1 MSPIKGLTD
10 APRSFIRVGRIK
22 KGTRDAES
30 GKMTDLDYFRTVF
43 GPGEK
48 NIEEE
53 FKKVYGEKPIRINIR
68 LAFRTIPEVWDANYE
83 AYKKGGLIAK
93 AGETEE
99 RGLYWIYYRNPD
111 TSEVLVRDGRA
122 VGSDG
127 QKFMAEPI
135 DIKKPIYS
143 YVGNIK
149 QEDGSYKKENVPV
162 YLEPAGRLNVVVPEI
177 AHLRVGFME
186 FCPGSPR
193 DIRTISAELA
203 GIQLWADNTGR
214 ELPGIP
220 MVLTRREEEV
230 TVNIKGVLSR
240 KKSWVVHIELA
251 GEWGGK
257 ALESL
262 EMRSL
267 PDNIVDGEIIDGD
280 FEDEEPKQIASGTV
294 VDDGWEPPDFDEKS
308 KPVAVTATPKS
319 AIPAATQPGEIKLN
333 RPYSALVFRAKLL
346 EMVAAM
352 PAVYEKNNLPLIV
365 GPNDGKILASIMDQ
379 IFNGDKGISRHIVC
393 AWLLNKTSTKAMTA
407 AELKALFHIMGIKGE
422 PRYES
427 VPSAESIEEFRAVY
441 AQAVSEGKKVAA

>member
-1 MSPIKGLTD
+1 MPIKGLTD
-10 APRSFIRVGRIK
+10 APRAFIRVGRIK
-22 KGTRDAES
+22 KGSRDPET

-43 GPGEK
+43 DPSAK

-53 FKKVYGEKPIRINIR
+53 FKKVYGEKPVRINIR

-83 AYKKGGLIAK
+83 CYKKGGLIAK
-93 AGETEE
+93 AGENDN
-99 RGLYWIYYRNPD
+99 GLYWIYYRDPD

-127 QKFMAEPI
+127 QKFMANPI
-135 DIKKPIYS
+135 DLKKPIYS
-143 YVGNIK
+143 YVGNVK
-149 QEDGSYKKENVPV
+149 QPDDSYKKESIPV

-220 MVLTRREEEV
+220 MVLTRRQEDV
-230 TVNIKGVLSR
+230 TVNINGTLSR

-262 EMRSL
+262 EMRAL
-267 PDNIVDGEIIDGD
+267 PDNIVDGEVIEGD
-280 FEDEEPKQIASGTV
+280 FEDEEPKQIT
-294 VDDGWEPPDFDEKS
+294 DEWEPPAEFSNEEPRKTAPKPRAEKS
-308 KPVAVTATPKS
+308 EPVQSPVST
-319 AIPAATQPGEIKLN
+319 GEVQLT

-346 EMVAAM
+346 EMISAL
-352 PAVYEKNNLPLIV
+352 PAVYEEKKLPLTS
-365 GPNDGKILASIMDQ
+365 GPNDGKILASILDQ
-379 IFNGDKGISRHIVC
+379 IFNGDKGVSRHIVC
-393 AWLLNKTSTKAMTA
+393 AWLLEKTSTKAMTA

-441 AQAVSEGKKVAA
+441 AQAVAEGKPVQA

>member
-1 MSPIKGLTD
+1 MPIKGLTD

-22 KGTRDAES
+22 KGTRDEET

-43 GPGEK
+43 DPSAK

-53 FKKVYGEKPIRINIR
+53 FKKVYGEKPVRINIR
-68 LAFRTIPEVWDANYE
+68 LAFRTIPEVWDANFE
-83 AYKKGGLIAK
+83 CYKKGGLIAK

-99 RGLYWIYYRNPD
+99 RGLYWIYYRDPD

-135 DIKKPIYS
+135 DLKKPIYS
-143 YVGNIK
+143 YMGNIK
-149 QEDGSYKKENVPV
+149 QADGSYKKESVPV

-220 MVLTRREEEV
+220 MVLTRRQEDV
-230 TVNIKGVLSR
+230 TVNINGTLSR

-262 EMRSL
+262 EMRAL
-267 PDNIVDGEIIDGD
+267 PDNIVDGEVIEGE
-280 FEDEEPKQIASGTV
+280 FEDEEPKQI
-294 VDDGWEPPDFDEKS
+294 DDGWEPPAEFSNDQPKKS
-308 KPVAVTATPKS
+308 VAKPRAENAAPVQSPVAT
-319 AIPAATQPGEIKLN
+319 GEVSLN

-346 EMVAAM
+346 EMIAAL
-352 PAVYEKNNLPLIV
+352 PAAYEEKKLPLTI

-379 IFNGDKGISRHIVC
+379 IFGGIKGEGRHVVC
-393 AWLLNKTSTKAMTA
+393 AWLLKKTSTKDMTA

-441 AQAVSEGKKVAA
+441 AQAVAESKVAQS